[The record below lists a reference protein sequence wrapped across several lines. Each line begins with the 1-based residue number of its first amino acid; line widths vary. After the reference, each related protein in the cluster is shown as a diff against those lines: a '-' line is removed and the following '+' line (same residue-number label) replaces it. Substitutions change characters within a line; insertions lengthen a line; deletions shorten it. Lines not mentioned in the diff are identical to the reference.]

1 MFFVFPG
8 KRKKNN
14 KKNNRIR
21 ILLPT
26 RESLYSFI
34 VVQNFHPAK
43 TNVCNLLATHNLWA
57 MHSFEFEVHF
67 LERAFKIPS
76 RLLLGFLFI

>member
-1 MFFVFPG
+1 MFFVFFG
-8 KRKKNN
+8 KRKK
-14 KKNNRIR
+14 KQSRRIR
-21 ILLPT
+21 ILLPKG
-26 RESLYSFI
+26 ESLYSFI

-43 TNVCNLLATHNLWA
+43 TNVCSLLATHNLWA